1 MNEQYT
7 SVLYATDLGPGSR
20 DVFRHAVLTA
30 RIHGAMLYVLHVLP
44 EVEEAVIQSV
54 AAVMGQDN
62 LIDEERGHF
71 KEQEE
76 ELRNRFLDN
85 NEAGL
90 QVYLDAM
97 KDTIEFAV
105 FHGRPV
111 AGILAFAE
119 EISADLIVI
128 GAHRRGVM
136 HPFFLGS
143 VAGRLLRRAKLPVL
157 VVPPKK

>member
-1 MNEQYT
+1 MKERYT
-7 SVLYATDLGPGSR
+7 RVLYATDLGPGSR
-20 DVFRHAVLTA
+20 EIFQHAVFTA
-30 RIHGAMLYVLHVLP
+30 RCHGARLYVLHVLP

-62 LIDEERGHF
+62 LIDEERRHF
-71 KEQEE
+71 NEQEE
-76 ELRNRFLDN
+76 ELRGRFLEN

-90 QVYLDAM
+90 QVYLDEM
-97 KDTIEFAV
+97 KDEIECAV

-111 AGILAFAE
+111 AGILAFATE
-119 EISADLIVI
+119 VEADLIVI

-143 VAGRLLRRAKLPVL
+143 VAGRLLRRARLPVL